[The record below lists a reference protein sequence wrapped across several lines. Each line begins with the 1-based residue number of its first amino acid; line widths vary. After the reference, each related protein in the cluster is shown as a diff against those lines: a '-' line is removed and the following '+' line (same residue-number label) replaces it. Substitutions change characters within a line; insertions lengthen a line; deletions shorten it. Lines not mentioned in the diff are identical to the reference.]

1 MTVSRLGGYLSPL
14 PDLRRSA
21 VLKGFLG
28 GNRGWMA
35 IGLILWIPV
44 VVRKSF
50 GRTAETL
57 STEVLKPGQALRI
70 EAIRT
75 PTKAERRAARRA
87 R

>member
-1 MTVSRLGGYLSPL
+1 VPRAPGLFSPW
-14 PDLRRSA
+14 PGLRRDA
-21 VLKGFLG
+21 IIKGLLG

-35 IGLILWIPV
+35 IGALVWGPV
-44 VVRKSF
+44 LMRKAF
-50 GRTAETL
+50 GRTVEIV
-57 STEVLKPGQALRI
+57 STEVIKPGQAVRI